1 MLADL
6 PDGPTIAKAENI
18 LHTRALLPPRHGRSS
33 RFEQCPRPSAHDGC
47 RLLCSPSCARQRQ
60 GLEPRKRFF
69 TLELTLRA
77 MPNALL
83 FSLLKCIDEAEA
95 MKIDRYRVGGQDIH
109 DGLLFVSES

>member
-1 MLADL
+1 
-6 PDGPTIAKAENI
+6 
-18 LHTRALLPPRHGRSS
+18 
-33 RFEQCPRPSAHDGC
+33 
-47 RLLCSPSCARQRQ
+47 
-60 GLEPRKRFF
+60 
-69 TLELTLRA
+69 